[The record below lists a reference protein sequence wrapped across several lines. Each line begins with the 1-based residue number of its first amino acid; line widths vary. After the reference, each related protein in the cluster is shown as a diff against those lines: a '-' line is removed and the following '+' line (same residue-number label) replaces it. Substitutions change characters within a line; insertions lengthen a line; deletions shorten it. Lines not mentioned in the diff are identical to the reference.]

1 MNKKEILD
9 IRNLT
14 VSFIQYEQQ
23 SSNKIEL
30 PVISDLNVTVREGEL
45 VAVVGS
51 SGSGKSLLA
60 HTVLG
65 LLPQNSFAQGEL
77 YFEGELLDKNKIEK
91 LRGHEI
97 SLVPQSVKYLNPLMK
112 IGKQLTN
119 GKKDKKVLAE
129 MRRLE
134 KRYGFSQDIEK
145 LYPFELS
152 GGMARRV
159 LLMTALLNHPR
170 LIIADEPTPGLELS
184 LAKKAMEDFRSFA
197 DEGNGVLL
205 ITHDLELAL
214 EVADRIVVFYAGMTV
229 EEAFAEDFQAEKN
242 LRHPYTRALYRAMPE
257 HGFQAAAGR
266 QPYVKEMPKGCPF
279 SPRCPY
285 YADKCSGKISV
296 QKIRG
301 GKVRCVRYSGEEAE
315 FDEA

>member
-14 VSFIQYEQQ
+14 VSFTQYDNQ

-30 PVISDLNVTVREGEL
+30 PVISDLNVTVREGEI

-51 SGSGKSLLA
+51 SGSGKSILA

-65 LLPQNSFAQGEL
+65 LLPENAFAQGRL
-77 YFEGELLDKNKIEK
+77 YFEGELLDRNKIEK

-97 SLVPQSVKYLNPLMK
+97 SLVPQSVNYLDPLMK

-119 GKKDKKVLAE
+119 GKKDKEIIAE
-129 MRRLE
+129 MRSLEERYGLNQKIE
-134 KRYGFSQDIEK
+134 KR
-145 LYPFELS
+145 YPFELS

-170 LIIADEPTPGLELS
+170 LIIADEPTPGMELS
-184 LAKKAMEDFRSFA
+184 LAKKAMEDFRNFA

-214 EVADRIVVFYAGMTV
+214 EVADRIVVFYAGITV
-229 EEAFAEDFQAEKN
+229 EEALAGDFRSEKT

-257 HGFQAAAGR
+257 HGFEAAAGI

-279 SPRCPY
+279 GPRCPY
-285 YADKCSGKISV
+285 YVDKCSGNLLV
-296 QKIRG
+296 QEVRG
-301 GKVRCVRYSGEEAE
+301 GKVRCIRYIGEEAE